1 MPKIPKTGNRWP
13 DNPQAT
19 VKAIEQ
25 LRDMSEENLQ
35 ELEAAI
41 QLVRQVRKEMEWHE
55 QLSS

>member
-1 MPKIPKTGNRWP
+1 MQDTENRWQ

-41 QLVRQVRKEMEWHE
+41 QLVREVRKEI
-55 QLSS
+55 SD